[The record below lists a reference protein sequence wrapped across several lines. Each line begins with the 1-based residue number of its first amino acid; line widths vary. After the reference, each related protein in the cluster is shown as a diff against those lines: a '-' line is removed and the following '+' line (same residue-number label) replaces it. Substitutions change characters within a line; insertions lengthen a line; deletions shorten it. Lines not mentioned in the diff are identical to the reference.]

1 VSEEPVSEGPAGA
14 KPTVTRI
21 AAVRLRS
28 RVTVTG
34 VIRSAAAE
42 TIGTGPALRC
52 VLADGSGQIDL
63 LFLGRATL
71 TGLEPGRRCTATG
84 RACLHEGRLVIW
96 NPRYELE
103 PPGPLADPV
112 GDGGP
117 DMDGRALRN
126 GRVLVIGDDPGL
138 CRVIEVNLAA
148 RGYQVAA
155 SPSATTA
162 DFPVGRGPD
171 LVIADLG
178 AARADEMDTVAAI
191 RDYARDVPILAVS
204 ARGSEDVRRAAI
216 AVGADDFLPKPFP
229 IGALLS
235 RVASHFNTSGRD
247 GGRVAAGDNGP

>member
-1 VSEEPVSEGPAGA
+1 MSAEPAGGEPA
-14 KPTVTRI
+14 VTRI
-21 AAVRLRS
+21 AAVHLRS

-34 VIRSAAAE
+34 VIRLAAAE

-63 LFLGRATL
+63 LFLGREAL
-71 TGLEPGRRCTATG
+71 TGLEPGRRCTVTG
-84 RACLHEGRLVIW
+84 RACLYEGRLVIW

-103 PPGPLADPV
+103 PPGPPADPD
-112 GDGGP
+112 GDGGGV
-117 DMDGRALRN
+117 DGQVLTN

-155 SPSATTA
+155 ASSAAAA

-178 AARADEMDTVAAI
+178 AARADQMDIVAAI
-191 RDYARDVPILAVS
+191 RDRVRDVPILAVS
-204 ARGSEDVRRAAI
+204 ARGSEDVRHAAI

-229 IGALLS
+229 IVTLLS
-235 RVASHFNTSGRD
+235 RVTEHTSGRD
-247 GGRVAAGDNGP
+247 GGRAAAGDNEP

>member
-1 VSEEPVSEGPAGA
+1 VSAEPVSEGPAGGE
-14 KPTVTRI
+14 PTVTRI

-63 LFLGRATL
+63 LFLGREAL
-71 TGLEPGRRCTATG
+71 AGLEHGRRCTATG
-84 RACLHEGRLVIW
+84 RACLYEGRLVIW

-103 PPGPLADPV
+103 PPGPSADPV
-112 GDGGP
+112 GDGGGV
-117 DMDGRALRN
+117 DGRMLTN

-155 SPSATTA
+155 APSAAAA
-162 DFPVGRGPD
+162 DFPGGRGPD

-178 AARADEMDTVAAI
+178 AARADEMDTVAVI
-191 RDYARDVPILAVS
+191 RDRARDVPILAVS
-204 ARGSEDVRRAAI
+204 ARGSEDVRRAALAI
-216 AVGADDFLPKPFP
+216 GADDFLPKPFA

-235 RVASHFNTSGRD
+235 RVAAHTASSDEGRA
-247 GGRVAAGDNGP
+247 AAGDNEQ